1 MHFAQWLV
9 EGNPSVR
16 LSKYNLQLLI
26 TAATV
31 VVKTGSINTKGLK
44 QAEIRDLGSEN
55 PPLINVY

>member
-1 MHFAQWLV
+1 M
-9 EGNPSVR
+9 R